1 MYSSELALKL
11 DFKEPEV
18 SYMAYMKGNI
28 RKKVEIGYVNAPTQ
42 ADIKKRTE
50 ITPVSSNS
58 KIKKAALCVIFC

>member
-1 MYSSELALKL
+1 MYQSEQALKL

-42 ADIKKRTE
+42 ADIKKGTE
-50 ITPVSSNS
+50 ILLLPQTQKLS
-58 KIKKAALCVIFC
+58 KLLYV